1 MPAFRSF
8 VPAKRSPPYSLP
20 LFARLDS
27 VPTAPVSSP
36 RACRNRPLP
45 HCTKP
50 LAAPPLALQSVSAAP
65 LFPPTSAAPPIALP
79 PPSPKAPSAAPPA
92 YLALRLTI
100 GSVCYM
106 VGYVIPFKS
115 SKSFPPITSLQPPQF
130 QELTNSFAQRPH
142 FNLLIINNFRTLS
155 VVIGVVPSS
164 PRKATQSFLSP
175 LESAVTTIKPP
186 KSFRICT
193 YGKHRGEGWP
203 GSRNEKVRR
212 A

>member
-65 LFPPTSAAPPIALP
+65 PFPPASA
-79 PPSPKAPSAAPPA
+79 SPHSA
-92 YLALRLTI
+92 
-100 GSVCYM
+100 
-106 VGYVIPFKS
+106 S
-115 SKSFPPITSLQPPQF
+115 STES
-130 QELTNSFAQRPH
+130 
-142 FNLLIINNFRTLS
+142 
-155 VVIGVVPSS
+155 
-164 PRKATQSFLSP
+164 
-175 LESAVTTIKPP
+175 ESAVRSASAVYACPTRQRKRN
-186 KSFRICT
+186 SFPSSISHIT
-193 YGKHRGEGWP
+193 PWHSGHANAEGLP
-203 GSRNEKVRR
+203 FLSLF